1 MDVDDNLMGLFVV
14 VGQNIVLAGLG
25 KVFENS
31 STIHNVRYENDV
43 VKVQVVRT
51 YMPHAEV
58 PIPTSEV
65 HYLEQT
71 VGTFVAWPTH
81 LVREVT
87 NEVSFFL
94 L

>member
-1 MDVDDNLMGLFVV
+1 MGLFVV
-14 VGQNIVLAGLG
+14 VGQNIVLTGLE

-31 STIHNVRYENDV
+31 STIHNVCYANDV
-43 VKVQVVRT
+43 VKVNVVRT

-65 HYLEQT
+65 RILEQA
-71 VGTFVAWPTH
+71 VGTFVSWLTH
-81 LVREVT
+81 LVRKVT

>member
-1 MDVDDNLMGLFVV
+1 MGLFIV

-31 STIHNVRYENDV
+31 SIIHNVHYANDV
-43 VKVQVVRT
+43 VKVNVVRT

-65 HYLEQT
+65 RILEQV
-71 VGTFVAWPTH
+71 VGTFIAWPTH
-81 LVREVT
+81 LVRKVT